1 MHRVALALGKTVE
14 QLGDELSYAEL
25 LDWVDYYRLEPFG
38 ERRQDLRNALLCTL
52 IANQNR
58 DLRKQKAAT
67 LADFMLTSE
76 DMQEAV
82 AKDEVVDLPPA
93 KTKAQKGARISS
105 QALTGLF
112 LLSAL
117 SKKAKAKG

>member
-1 MHRVALALGKTVE
+1 MGLGKTVE
-14 QLGDELSYAEL
+14 QLGDEMSYAEL

-38 ERRQDLRNALLCTL
+38 EIRQDLRNALLCTL

-67 LADFMLTSE
+67 IADFMLTTK

-82 AKDEVVDLPPA
+82 ADEVVELPPA
-93 KTKAQKGARISS
+93 KTPAQKGARISS
-105 QALTGLF
+105 KALTGLF
-112 LLSAL
+112 LLSAM
-117 SKKAKAKG
+117 SKKAKATKG